1 MDSGRFPKGAKLYAI
16 EGPLWSVPE
25 SETHLHQDALI
36 TIMLMLGTE
45 ASLIGASAHIM
56 GVGTKLE

>member
-1 MDSGRFPKGAKLYAI
+1 MPSFMAI

-25 SETHLHQDALI
+25 SETHLHPDALMA
-36 TIMLMLGTE
+36 TIRMLETE
-45 ASLIGASAHIM
+45 ASLIGPSAHIM